1 MWVTTRTRSP
11 NTVLLRVFWGLDTVH
26 WCNNGQFDRLTVK
39 CNECG
44 ILLHK
49 KTPGRLIQTVPLNDI
64 ERTVLT
70 LDSSET
76 SEWIYRRAIQPTG
89 SNQTMP
95 IPQGTRFSWLSSFFL
110 VTKHFHISEK
120 VERVNTH
127 VELPNVGP
135 RLSAWALR
143 AQFPSRDG
151 QTPAEPELYFQLRKV
166 ANFRQKWIA
175 SPKVKDS
182 PLAN

>member
-95 IPQGTRFSWLSSFFL
+95 IPQGTRDKTLSYFREGRTSQYTSQTSDPGCPRGHFAPSSPH
-110 VTKHFHISEK
+110 VTAKPPLNLNCTSSLEK
-120 VERVNTH
+120 
-127 VELPNVGP
+127 
-135 RLSAWALR
+135 LR
-143 AQFPSRDG
+143 WKILRS
-151 QTPAEPELYFQLRKV
+151 QT
-166 ANFRQKWIA
+166 
-175 SPKVKDS
+175 S
-182 PLAN
+182 